1 MGPEN
6 GTDGRNPSAKIAYG
20 KNLIAPE
27 TASAGPTIVANG
39 SQHLRERAEK
49 TTWRT
54 MFNDTSSLLAHLST
68 RRSGKARDM
77 VAPGPDDAALR
88 DIIAIALRTP
98 DHGKLAP
105 WRIVTVAADQREAF
119 ATLLK
124 TSWVRENPG
133 AAGLDLSALD
143 QFAHQAPTLLV
154 LISTPVAGSKIPVWE
169 QQMSA
174 GAVGMNLLHA
184 AHAHGFVGSWLT
196 GWAAYNRDV
205 AAAFGAG
212 VDDMIVGYFFLGT
225 AAKELD
231 ERPRP
236 EYGNVVRSWEI

>member
-1 MGPEN
+1 
-6 GTDGRNPSAKIAYG
+6 
-20 KNLIAPE
+20 
-27 TASAGPTIVANG
+27 
-39 SQHLRERAEK
+39 
-49 TTWRT
+49 
-54 MFNDTSSLLAHLST
+54 MFNDTSSLRAYLAS

-77 VAPGPDDAALR
+77 VAPGPDAAQLR
-88 DIIAIALRTP
+88 DIIALALRTP

-105 WRIVTVAADQREAF
+105 WRIVTVAADQREAL
-119 ATLLK
+119 ASLLK
-124 TSWVRENPG
+124 AAWVAENPG

-143 QFAHQAPTLLV
+143 QFAHQAPSLLV
-154 LISTPVAGSKIPVWE
+154 LLSTPVAGSKIPVWE

-205 AAAFGAG
+205 AAAFGAEDG
-212 VDDMIVGYFFLGT
+212 DSIVGYFFLGSP
-225 AAKELD
+225 ARALD

-236 EYGNVVRSWEI
+236 EYDAVVRPWEI

>member
-1 MGPEN
+1 
-6 GTDGRNPSAKIAYG
+6 
-20 KNLIAPE
+20 
-27 TASAGPTIVANG
+27 
-39 SQHLRERAEK
+39 
-49 TTWRT
+49 
-54 MFNDTSSLLAHLST
+54 MFNDTSSLRTHLAT

-77 VAPGPDDAALR
+77 IAPGPDAAQLR
-88 DIIAIALRTP
+88 EIIGLALRTP

-105 WRIVTVAADQREAF
+105 WRILTVAADQRDAL
-119 ATLLK
+119 AALLK
-124 TSWVRENPG
+124 TAWVKENPG

-154 LISTPVAGSKIPVWE
+154 LLSTPVAGSKIPVWE

-196 GWAAYNRDV
+196 GWAAYSPPV
-205 AAAFGAG
+205 AAAFGARDG
-212 VDDMIVGYFFLGT
+212 DTIVGYFFLGSP
-225 AAKELD
+225 ARELD

-236 EYGNVVRSWEI
+236 EYDDVVGVWEI

>member
-1 MGPEN
+1 
-6 GTDGRNPSAKIAYG
+6 
-20 KNLIAPE
+20 
-27 TASAGPTIVANG
+27 
-39 SQHLRERAEK
+39 
-49 TTWRT
+49 
-54 MFNDTSSLLAHLST
+54 MFNDTSSLRAHLAT

-77 VAPGPDDAALR
+77 VAPGPDAATLH
-88 DIIAIALRTP
+88 DIIALALRTP

-105 WRIVTVAADQREAF
+105 WRIVTVADNQRETL

-124 TSWVRENPG
+124 QAWVKENPG

-154 LISTPVAGSKIPVWE
+154 LLSTPVEGSKIPLWE

-196 GWAAYNRDV
+196 GWAAYSPDV
-205 AAAFGAG
+205 AAAFGARVG
-212 VDDMIVGYFFLGT
+212 DTIVGYFFLGT
-225 AAKELD
+225 AGANLS

-236 EYGNVVRSWEI
+236 EYDDVVRDWDI

>member
-1 MGPEN
+1 
-6 GTDGRNPSAKIAYG
+6 
-20 KNLIAPE
+20 
-27 TASAGPTIVANG
+27 
-39 SQHLRERAEK
+39 
-49 TTWRT
+49 
-54 MFNDTSSLLAHLST
+54 MFNDSSSLRSHLAT

-77 VAPGPDDAALR
+77 VAPGPDAATLR
-88 DIIAIALRTP
+88 DIIALALRTP

-105 WRIVTVAADQREAF
+105 WRIVTVADDQRAAF

-124 TSWVRENPG
+124 DAWVSENPG
-133 AAGLDLSALD
+133 AAGMDLSALD

-154 LISTPVAGSKIPVWE
+154 LVSTPVTNSKIPVWE

-196 GWAAYNRDV
+196 GWAAYSPAV
-205 AAAFGAG
+205 ASAFGARAG
-212 VDDMIVGYFFLGT
+212 DTIVGYFFLGT
-225 AAKELD
+225 ATGALS

-236 EYGNVVRSWEI
+236 EYDDVVHAWEI

>member
-1 MGPEN
+1 MGQ
-6 GTDGRNPSAKIAYG
+6 PSAKIAYG

-27 TASAGPTIVANG
+27 TAWAGPKTVANG
-39 SQHLRERAEK
+39 SQHLRGGAEK
-49 TTWRT
+49 PTWRT

-77 VAPGPDDAALR
+77 VAPGPDAATLH
-88 DIIAIALRTP
+88 DIIALALRTP

-105 WRIVTVAADQREAF
+105 WRIVTIADDQRDAF
-119 ATLLK
+119 AALLK
-124 TSWVRENPG
+124 TAWVAENPG
-133 AAGLDLSALD
+133 AAGMDLSALD

-154 LISTPVAGSKIPVWE
+154 LLSTPVPGAKIPLWE
-169 QQMSA
+169 QPMSA

-196 GWAAYNRDV
+196 GWAAYNAEV
-205 AAAFGAG
+205 AAAFGTG
-212 VDDMIVGYFFLGT
+212 EGDKIVGYFFLGT
-225 AAKELD
+225 PSRELD

-236 EYGNVVRSWEI
+236 KYDEVVRAWEI

>member
-1 MGPEN
+1 
-6 GTDGRNPSAKIAYG
+6 
-20 KNLIAPE
+20 
-27 TASAGPTIVANG
+27 
-39 SQHLRERAEK
+39 
-49 TTWRT
+49 
-54 MFNDTSSLLAHLST
+54 MFNDTSSLRAHLAT

-77 VAPGPDDAALR
+77 VAPGPDAATLH
-88 DIIAIALRTP
+88 DIIALALRTP

-105 WRIVTVAADQREAF
+105 WRIVTVAEDQRETL

-124 TSWVRENPG
+124 QAWVKENPG

-154 LISTPVAGSKIPVWE
+154 LLSTPVEGSKIPLWE

-196 GWAAYNRDV
+196 GWAAYSRDV
-205 AAAFGAG
+205 AAAFGARVG
-212 VDDMIVGYFFLGT
+212 DTIVGYFFLGT
-225 AAKELD
+225 AGANLS

-236 EYGNVVRSWEI
+236 EYDDVVRDWDI

>member
-1 MGPEN
+1 
-6 GTDGRNPSAKIAYG
+6 
-20 KNLIAPE
+20 
-27 TASAGPTIVANG
+27 
-39 SQHLRERAEK
+39 
-49 TTWRT
+49 
-54 MFNDTSSLLAHLST
+54 MFNDTSTLRAHLAT

-77 VAPGPDDAALR
+77 IAPGPDAAALR
-88 DIIAIALRTP
+88 EIIALALRTP

-105 WRIVTVAADQREAF
+105 WRIVTVAANQREAL
-119 ATLLK
+119 ATPLK
-124 TSWVRENPG
+124 TAWVAENPG

-143 QFAHQAPTLLV
+143 QFAHQAPSLLV
-154 LISTPVAGSKIPVWE
+154 LLSTPVAGAKIPVWE

-196 GWAAYNRDV
+196 GWAAYSPQV

-212 VDDMIVGYFFLGT
+212 EGDTIVGYFFIGSP
-225 AAKELD
+225 ARPLD

-236 EYGNVVRSWEI
+236 EYDDVVRPWEI

>member
-1 MGPEN
+1 
-6 GTDGRNPSAKIAYG
+6 
-20 KNLIAPE
+20 
-27 TASAGPTIVANG
+27 
-39 SQHLRERAEK
+39 
-49 TTWRT
+49 
-54 MFNDTSSLLAHLST
+54 MFNDTSTLRSHLAT

-77 VAPGPDDAALR
+77 AAPGPDAAQLR
-88 DIIAIALRTP
+88 DIIGLALRTP

-105 WRIVTVAADQREAF
+105 WRVVTVADSQRDAL
-119 ATLLK
+119 ASLLK
-124 TSWVRENPG
+124 RAWVAENPG
-133 AAGLDLSALD
+133 AAGMDLSALD

-154 LISTPVAGSKIPVWE
+154 LLSTPVPGAKIPVWE

-196 GWAAYNRDV
+196 GWAAYSPDV

-212 VDDMIVGYFFLGT
+212 GDDRIVGYFFLGT
-225 AAKELD
+225 AGAPLQ

-236 EYGNVVRSWEI
+236 EYDDVVREWDI